1 MKLPSKLFALGT
13 TLAFSASVASGQ
25 TIINAS
31 FEEPGHTRNDFLVLW
46 PGATDITG
54 WTVGGAG
61 VDWFTGSY
69 VFFAGL
75 DPSASDGNYKVDLVR
90 GQGQGGSVSQVVTGL
105 TLGTAYFLGF
115 DAKVDQIQ
123 PGTTITASADST
135 TINIDHIIANAWIQH
150 ELAFV
155 ATGISAVVTF
165 SGPVT
170 GGADVGVFV
179 DNVRIS
185 TNSVFANPAPARLG
199 IATYAGITV
208 EGIPGRVYRIER
220 RENFGNA
227 DEWRLVATLIL
238 PRSPYLFFDTA
249 SSNVGQRFYRIVQIQ

>member
-1 MKLPSKLFALGT
+1 MNILFRLIALCA
-13 TLAFSASVASGQ
+13 LIAIPDRIASSQ
-25 TIINAS
+25 TIINGS
-31 FEEPGHTRNDFLVLW
+31 FEEPGHTNTDFLVLW

-90 GQGQGGSVSQVVTGL
+90 GTGQGGTVSQNVTGL
-105 TLGTAYFLGF
+105 TSGTTYYVGF

-123 PGTTITASADST
+123 PGTTITASAGST
-135 TINIDHIIANAWIQH
+135 AISIDHVIANAWIQH

-155 ATGISAVVTF
+155 ATGATATVTF
-165 SGPVT
+165 LGAVS

-179 DNVRIS
+179 DNVRIG
-185 TNSVFANPAPARLG
+185 TNSVFTNPAPARLG
-199 IATYAGITV
+199 IANYAGITV
-208 EGIPGRVYRIER
+208 EGIPG
-220 RENFGNA
+220 
-227 DEWRLVATLIL
+227 
-238 PRSPYLFFDTA
+238 
-249 SSNVGQRFYRIVQIQ
+249 